1 MYGCGRPDELR
12 VGDDAHRMSGL
23 DPWRIPVP
31 EGVARARRMGAG
43 DAEEVEVSLELAS
56 LRLSLVVTAHH
67 RRGAGDVHPAAA
79 RGGMGDGAPG
89 AGEGL
94 VEPPQQ
100 GEQVTQLAA
109 GFDHHAPATLP
120 KPCRSRLARRRHLT
134 TRPGGSVR
142 GRGPLLRPG

>member
-79 RGGMGDGAPG
+79 RGGRAT
-89 AGEGL
+89 AR
-94 VEPPQQ
+94 
-100 GEQVTQLAA
+100 
-109 GFDHHAPATLP
+109 PA
-120 KPCRSRLARRRHLT
+120 LARASSN
-134 TRPGGSVR
+134 RPSKASR
-142 GRGPLLRPG
+142 